1 MVEEGYARRLSL
13 DTGVAEASFT
23 VTTLDGSGQGVEV
36 EGKLRK
42 TEYGRQVFSSAV
54 DDVLWARSWC
64 KVYGSKSTP
73 QLTDS
78 KSRLDAPW
86 TPYPEGTGC
95 LDVTV
100 TLERPPDNIG
110 VMVEMRNLTLAGQ
123 PASAQS
129 HEQKGMGWRLE
140 GAQQVLQWGHISLVQ
155 TAAYSG
161 LPRPGVAGIPN
172 MGFKGLGYHACVA
185 VVPSINAFGWHK
197 APEAGQRQPAP
208 GREDAPSSAE
218 FSQDGTAVHVK
229 GAHAIDIIVAGAT
242 RFLRGNHSA
251 THLLPVEE
259 AERRCVESLENALRR
274 GFTAVEA
281 AHTSEHR
288 EKMQRTSIT
297 AHSAHPNNASSDAC
311 AATLTTPERVARYA
325 RTCFP
330 QGNTSTPIPVKDVS
344 LQTLFFALGKYL
356 LLGSSR
362 TGTQPANL
370 VGIWAEGIESPWNG
384 DYHININLQMMYWAA
399 ESLQLTE
406 SAEPLVAFTH
416 ELARSG
422 VSTASCMYGM
432 PGWVA
437 HGFTDIWMKT
447 RALGDP
453 QWAMCVTCGAWVSLH
468 LLDAFRFREDR
479 TALIQDILPILAGA
493 VEFFLSYLTPHG
505 PDGSLLTGPT
515 HSPENSYQLGGKYW
529 PLGMSPAIDT
539 AILYELFSGYVD
551 ACTAVQVSCTGGGVS
566 CDGTRCH
573 ELAERAQKTL
583 ARLPNKGFPIVS
595 DTGHIEEYL
604 RWGLTAEH
612 TIPDWGHRHWSP
624 LFSLFPGNQIHRH
637 EAPQLA
643 AAAEA
648 TVRRKMDAGGAHTGW
663 SAAWAGALY
672 ARLGDSGGVQRM
684 LDRLLG
690 RFAMGNLLSTHP
702 PLQSSVN
709 DCSTCVNEVPLPVDE
724 RYWGEKGGGTE
735 NFVATDNSKFQ
746 LDGNLGALALIT
758 EAILQSRDRKCT
770 CTKTP
775 VAWAQASAYTPPSLN
790 ASFHPASMPPF
801 ASSSGGAAATR
812 SQRIDDL
819 GPQSP
824 GGEGEKIVSAFE
836 KALVIETEKERER
849 IAQFVKERERVLE
862 LSMQKEK
869 EKERARAR
877 KKSERA
883 SSRAEGSSLQ
893 NFTLLSSAASTTVAN
908 IPHPGTNPQMSAT

>member
-1 MVEEGYARRLSL
+1 MVEEQYARRLSL
-13 DTGVAEASFT
+13 DTGVAEALFT
-23 VTTLDGSGQGVEV
+23 VTTVDGSRQGLTAGRAVGAE
-36 EGKLRK
+36 EGKLLK
-42 TEYGRQVFSSAV
+42 TEYGRKVFSSVV

-64 KVYGSKSTP
+64 KVSGSKSTP
-73 QLTDS
+73 PFANS

-86 TPYPEGTGC
+86 TPYAEGTGC

-100 TLERPPDNIG
+100 TLERPPVNVG
-110 VMVEMRNLTLAGQ
+110 VVLEMRNLTLAAQ
-123 PASAQS
+123 PASGQS
-129 HEQKGMGWRLE
+129 DVQKGMGWRLE
-140 GAQQVLQWGHISLVQ
+140 GAEQVLQWGYISLFQ
-155 TAAYSG
+155 TDAYAQA
-161 LPRPGVAGIPN
+161 PRPGVAGLPN
-172 MGFKGLGYHACVA
+172 MNFKGLGYRACVA
-185 VVPSINAFGWHK
+185 VVPSIHASS
-197 APEAGQRQPAP
+197 
-208 GREDAPSSAE
+208 SSAE
-218 FSQDGTAVHVK
+218 FSKDNTAVHVK
-229 GAHAIDIIVAGAT
+229 RAHALDIVVAGAT
-242 RFLRGNHSA
+242 RFLRGNRSA
-251 THLLPVEE
+251 TNLLPVEE
-259 AERRCVESLENALRR
+259 AERRCVEALENALRR

-281 AHTSEHR
+281 AHISEHR

-297 AHSAHPNNASSDAC
+297 ARSAHPNASSDAC
-311 AATLTTPERVARYA
+311 AATLTTPERVARYS
-325 RTCFP
+325 RTCLP
-330 QGNTSTPIPVKDVS
+330 HGNSSTPIPVKDVS

-370 VGIWAEGIESPWNG
+370 VGIWAEGRESPWNG
-384 DYHININLQMMYWAA
+384 DYHLNINLQMMYWAA

-468 LLDAFRFREDR
+468 VLEAFRFREDR
-479 TALIQDILPILAGA
+479 AALVQDILPILAGA

-515 HSPENSYQLGGKYW
+515 HSPENSYELNGKYW

-551 ACTAVQVSCTGGGVS
+551 ACAAVQVSCTGGGVS
-566 CDGTRCH
+566 SSECDGTRCH

-595 DTGHIEEYL
+595 DKGHIEEYL
-604 RWGLTAEH
+604 RWGLTSAH

-637 EAPQLA
+637 ETPQLA

-702 PLQSSVN
+702 PLQSIVS
-709 DCSTCVNEVPLPVDE
+709 DCSTCVNEVPLPSDE

-746 LDGNLGALALIT
+746 LDGNLGALALVT

-770 CTKTP
+770 CTKKP

-790 ASFHPASMPPF
+790 ASFHPASMAPS
-801 ASSSGGAAATR
+801 ASSSATQ
-812 SQRIDDL
+812 SQRTDDL
-819 GPQSP
+819 GPQP
-824 GGEGEKIVSAFE
+824 LGGEGEKMVSAFE
-836 KALVIETEKERER
+836 KALSMEKEKK
-849 IAQFVKERERVLE
+849 KERERVIEMERVME
-862 LSMQKEK
+862 LGR
-869 EKERARAR
+869 ERLRAR
-877 KKSERA
+877 KESVRA

-893 NFTLLSSAASTTVAN
+893 NFTLLSSAASAAVAH
-908 IPHPGTNPQMSAT
+908 IPHPGTNPQKSAVSGRSGLLQYTN